1 MICLKEAITVAR
13 PAAECFDYV
22 SDFRNTPEWDSTAL
36 GAVKLDDG
44 PIDRGTRFR
53 VRCRLPV
60 GSVELLYTVEEYDAP
75 TLITLRAECWMFH
88 ATDTI
93 RLRETPHGTE
103 ISYGADFSYSV
114 PLSALEGA
122 LRSGMERMGAASMA
136 GLRDALEND
145 FPTPDA
151 SRGTAVA
158 DRLLWPGLAHFTS
171 WGYRRGRRRWNPD
184 STTIAGQ
191 RMVITG
197 ASSGLGYETAR
208 ALAERGADLV
218 LVMRDEVRAREVVEE
233 LRAQSGNE
241 HIRCE
246 IADLA
251 SMEQVDALA
260 RRLRDEGRAIDVL
273 INNAGALFDAW
284 DQTSEGLEQT
294 FALLLLSPWRLT
306 KALHPLLTAAPAAR
320 VINVVSGGM
329 YTQKLTVRQLQPAPD
344 AFDGA
349 TAYARCKRALMVVT
363 EEWAA
368 AWREDGITVNA
379 MHPGWADTPGV
390 EKSLPGFRRLMAPV
404 LRSAREGAD
413 TIIWLAAAAEAG
425 LGSGQ
430 LFLDREPRTTHLLS
444 RTAEST
450 AERQRLMDYLETFEE
465 LHSFAPRRACA

>member
-13 PAAECFDYV
+13 PASECFEYIA
-22 SDFRNTPEWDSTAL
+22 DFRNTPEWDSTAFR
-36 GAVKLDDG
+36 AVKLDDG
-44 PIDRGTRFR
+44 PVSRGTRFR

-60 GSVELLYTVEEYDAP
+60 GSVDLLYTVETYDAP
-75 TLITLRAECWMFH
+75 AQITLRAESWMFE

-93 RLRETPHGTE
+93 RLRETPQGTE
-103 ISYGADFSYSV
+103 ISYCAEFSYRT
-114 PLSALEGA
+114 PLATLEPA

-136 GLRDALEND
+136 GLKDALDND
-145 FPTPDA
+145 FAAPET

-158 DRLLWPGLAHFTS
+158 DQLLWPGLAHFTR

-184 STTIAGQ
+184 STTITGR

-197 ASSGLGYETAR
+197 ASSGLGYEAAR

-218 LVMRDEVRAREVVEE
+218 LVMRNEIRAWEVVQE

-251 SMEQVDALA
+251 NMDEVDDLT
-260 RRLRDEGRAIDVL
+260 RRLNDEGRPIDVL
-273 INNAGALFDAW
+273 INNAGALFDEW
-284 DQTSEGLEQT
+284 EQTSEGLERT

-306 KALHPLLTAAPAAR
+306 RALHSLLAAAPAAR

-329 YTQKLTVRQLQPAPD
+329 YTQKLKVAHLQPTPD

-368 AWREDGITVNA
+368 AWREDGIAVNA

-390 EKSLPGFRRLMAPV
+390 EKSLPIFRRLMGPI
-404 LRSAREGAD
+404 LRSPREGAD
-413 TIIWLAAAAEAG
+413 TIIWLAAAAQAD
-425 LGSGQ
+425 LTSGR

-444 RTAEST
+444 RTKESA
-450 AERQRLMDYLETFEE
+450 AERKRLMDYLETFDQ
-465 LHSFAPRRACA
+465 LPGIVPQRACA